1 MKCLDFAKPIERAR
15 SIANAEISRSV
26 ASLYLEYS
34 IGNTILSGTHFID
47 NRDDSSKIDTIAYRT
62 VDRFLRTI
70 AARDDKSR

>member
-15 SIANAEISRSV
+15 SIAYAEISRSV

-34 IGNTILSGTHFID
+34 IGNTILSGTHSFID

-62 VDRFLRTI
+62 VAPLSSYDSGTRR
-70 AARDDKSR
+70 